1 MCQFVVVS
9 SPSVHGQT
17 AFSRQWGILAVSGY
31 KTHEILIIYLEI
43 STLYGINTILLLF
56 IIIIIINA
64 LQCNIQL
71 QLYMCRWV

>member
-17 AFSRQWGILAVSGY
+17 DFSRQWGILAVSGY

-43 STLYGINTILLLF
+43 STLYSINTILLLSSSRGSTGRF
-56 IIIIIINA
+56 IDGNT
-64 LQCNIQL
+64 
-71 QLYMCRWV
+71 